1 MVLILAFIKGFLFSL
16 SLCFDLGIVNV
27 AMIKTGLE
35 KGFKRSFMLGF
46 GSCFGD
52 LTYLLLALLGVTII
66 FQIPLVKWGLW
77 IGGTLMLSFLTIQMI
92 RKTIKPDP
100 IRMSSE
106 ENNSQANKKEFAW
119 GLGLALS
126 SPSAI
131 IWFAVAAG
139 PILASLNVHSAGPM
153 AAFIIG
159 FFAAGL
165 TWSTFI
171 AIVSGISHKR
181 ASTGFVRAVSLLSAL
196 IFLILA
202 VKVFIDGYNSL
213 L

>member
-1 MVLILAFIKGFLFSL
+1 MVLSLAFMKGFLFSL

-52 LTYLLLALLGVTII
+52 LTYLILALAGVTII
-66 FQIPLVKWGLW
+66 FQIPAVRWVLW
-77 IGGTLMLSFLTIQMI
+77 IGGTIVLTCLTVQMI

-100 IRMSSE
+100 IRIDE
-106 ENNSQANKKEFAW
+106 GEVKGNKKEFVW

-126 SPSAI
+126 SPTVI
-131 IWFAVAAG
+131 LWFAVAAG
-139 PILASLNVHSAGPM
+139 PILATLNVHSAAPLT
-153 AAFIIG
+153 AFIIG
-159 FFAAGL
+159 FFVAGMA
-165 TWSTFI
+165 WSAFI

-181 ASTGFVRAVSLLSAL
+181 ASTGFVRAVSFLSAL
-196 IFLILA
+196 IFLLLA
-202 VKVFIDGYNSL
+202 VKVFTDGFHSL
-213 L
+213 LS